1 LSCSFPQVAVSSRVS
16 RTAHCPGVQ
25 PEGTRGV
32 QRGGGPVPRR
42 RRALRA

>member
-1 LSCSFPQVAVSSRVS
+1 MAYW
-16 RTAHCPGVQ
+16 PGVQ

-42 RRALRA
+42 RRALRAWG